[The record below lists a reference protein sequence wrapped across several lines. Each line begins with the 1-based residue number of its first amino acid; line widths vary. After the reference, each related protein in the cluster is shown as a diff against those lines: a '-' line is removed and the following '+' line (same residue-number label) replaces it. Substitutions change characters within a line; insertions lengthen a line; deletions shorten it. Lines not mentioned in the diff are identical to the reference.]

1 MLGGLISLEIRQVK
15 YLNNLIGQDHRSI
28 RKVTHPMMDFE
39 AFHSAKAALDGS
51 EAPHR
56 I

>member
-1 MLGGLISLEIRQVK
+1 MLGGLISLVEIRQVK

-28 RKVTHPMMDFE
+28 KKVIHPMMGFE
-39 AFHSAKAALDGS
+39 AS
-51 EAPHR
+51 HR